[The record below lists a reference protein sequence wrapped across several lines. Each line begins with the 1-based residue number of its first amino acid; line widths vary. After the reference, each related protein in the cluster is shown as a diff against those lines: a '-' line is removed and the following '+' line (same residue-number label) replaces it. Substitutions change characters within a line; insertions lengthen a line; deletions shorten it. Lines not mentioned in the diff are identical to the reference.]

1 MLTPFPAIKRLEDKY
16 MDKVYIISRYR
27 AFTESGIEFNR
38 KVARY
43 FCRKVILEG
52 KIPIAPHLF
61 YTQFLDES
69 LEKER
74 QIGLDIGLK
83 ELREAD
89 EFLLIII
96 DGRISEGMR
105 HEIFQATKDGM
116 RGRVVYMTRKEI
128 REVIE

>member
-1 MLTPFPAIKRLEDKY
+1 

-27 AFTESGIEFNR
+27 AFTESGMEFNR
-38 KVARY
+38 RVARY
-43 FCRKVILEG
+43 FCRKVALEG
-52 KIPIAPHLF
+52 KIPVAPHLF

-69 LEKER
+69 QEKER

-96 DGRISEGMR
+96 GGRISEGMR
-105 HEIFQATKDGM
+105 REICQAARDGM

-128 REVIE
+128 REVIG

>member
-1 MLTPFPAIKRLEDKY
+1 

-27 AFTESGIEFNR
+27 AFTESGMEFNR
-38 KVARY
+38 RVARY

-52 KIPIAPHLF
+52 KIPVAPHLF

-69 LEKER
+69 QEKER

-96 DGRISEGMR
+96 GGRISEGMR
-105 HEIFQATKDGM
+105 REIRQATRARM

-128 REVIE
+128 KDGIG